1 MAALPQEQ
9 QPVTGLF
16 HSARALLD
24 SLLAIAHTR
33 LQLLTTELQ
42 EEVRQVGAILL
53 WAFIAAFA
61 AMMGLFLGALAVIFV
76 FWDTHRIAAS
86 LAMIALFIAI
96 AVVAAL
102 VLMKKLRDKPPMLDD
117 TLAELAK
124 DRDNLRNELLGD
136 RKQKFFAAYMTKAR
150 QRMTI
155 RTHPETIAQIVG

>member
-9 QPVTGLF
+9 PQSATGLLQSLSNF
-16 HSARALLD
+16 AGT
-24 SLLAIAHTR
+24 LLAIAHTR

-86 LAMIALFIAI
+86 LAMIGLFVVITIA
-96 AVVAAL
+96 AAL
-102 VLMKKLRDKPPMLDD
+102 MLTKKLRSKPPLLDD

-124 DRDNLRNELLGD
+124 DRDNL
-136 RKQKFFAAYMTKAR
+136 KAR
-150 QRMTI
+150 L
-155 RTHPETIAQIVG
+155 

>member
-9 QPVTGLF
+9 PQPATGLF
-16 HSARALLD
+16 Q
-24 SLLAIAHTR
+24 SLGNFAGTLIAIAHTR

-61 AMMGLFLGALAVIFV
+61 AMTGLFLGALAVIFV

-86 LAMIALFIAI
+86 LAMIALFILIAI
-96 AVVAAL
+96 GAG
-102 VLMKKLRDKPPMLDD
+102 LMLARKLRDKPPLLDD

-124 DRDNLRNELLGD
+124 DRDNL
-136 RKQKFFAAYMTKAR
+136 KAR
-150 QRMTI
+150 L
-155 RTHPETIAQIVG
+155 

>member
-9 QPVTGLF
+9 QPVSGLF
-16 HSARALLD
+16 QSLSNFAGT
-24 SLLAIAHTR
+24 LLAIAHTR

-76 FWDTHRIAAS
+76 FWETHRIAAS
-86 LAMIALFIAI
+86 LAMIALFLLIATG
-96 AVVAAL
+96 AG
-102 VLMKKLRDKPPMLDD
+102 LMLARKLRDKPPMLDD

-124 DRDNLRNELLGD
+124 DRDNL
-136 RKQKFFAAYMTKAR
+136 KAR
-150 QRMTI
+150 L
-155 RTHPETIAQIVG
+155 

>member
-1 MAALPQEQ
+1 MQALQQEER
-9 QPVTGLF
+9 PVSGLF
-16 HSARALLD
+16 HSLNNFASTLI
-24 SLLAIAHTR
+24 AIAHTR

-61 AMMGLFLGALAVIFV
+61 AMTGLFLGALAVIFV

-86 LAMIALFIAI
+86 LAMIGLFVAI

-102 VLMKKLRDKPPMLDD
+102 VLVKKLRGKPPLLDD

-124 DRDNLRNELLGD
+124 DRDQLR
-136 RKQKFFAAYMTKAR
+136 AR
-150 QRMTI
+150 L
-155 RTHPETIAQIVG
+155 

>member
-9 QPVTGLF
+9 PAPVSGLF
-16 HSARALLD
+16 QSLSNFAGT
-24 SLLAIAHTR
+24 LLAIAHTR

-96 AVVAAL
+96 AIAAAL
-102 VLMKKLRDKPPMLDD
+102 VLRGKLRDKPPMLDD

-124 DRDNLRNELLGD
+124 DRDNLR
-136 RKQKFFAAYMTKAR
+136 AR
-150 QRMTI
+150 M
-155 RTHPETIAQIVG
+155 

>member
-9 QPVTGLF
+9 PAPVSGLF
-16 HSARALLD
+16 Q
-24 SLLAIAHTR
+24 SLSNFAGTLIAIAHTR

-61 AMMGLFLGALAVIFV
+61 AMMGLFLGALVVIFA

-86 LAMIALFIAI
+86 LAMIGLFVVIAI
-96 AVVAAL
+96 AAAL
-102 VLMKKLRDKPPMLDD
+102 VLARKLRDKSPLLDD

-124 DRDNLRNELLGD
+124 DRDNLR
-136 RKQKFFAAYMTKAR
+136 AR
-150 QRMTI
+150 M
-155 RTHPETIAQIVG
+155 

>member
-1 MAALPQEQ
+1 MAAIPQEQ
-9 QPVTGLF
+9 PQPVAGLF
-16 HSARALLD
+16 Q
-24 SLLAIAHTR
+24 SLSNFAGTLIAIAHTR

-86 LAMIALFIAI
+86 LAMIGLF
-96 AVVAAL
+96 VAHRGRRRADA
-102 VLMKKLRDKPPMLDD
+102 REEARNKPPMLDD

-124 DRDNLRNELLGD
+124 DRDNLR
-136 RKQKFFAAYMTKAR
+136 AR
-150 QRMTI
+150 W
-155 RTHPETIAQIVG
+155 